1 MSKPD
6 WEGIETAYRAGVMSL
21 REIAS
26 QHSIS
31 HVSINKRAK
40 KEGGEKDLSAKV
52 KAKADALVNNR
63 EVSRQVN
70 SKAALNIR
78 LYWTDLKRGHSETRA
93 SSGLIT
99 TMRPEPSK
107 FLGS

>member
-40 KEGGEKDLSAKV
+40 KKGGERPIRKS
-52 KAKADALVNNR
+52 
-63 EVSRQVN
+63 E
-70 SKAALNIR
+70 SK
-78 LYWTDLKRGHSETRA
+78 G
-93 SSGLIT
+93 
-99 TMRPEPSK
+99 
-107 FLGS
+107 